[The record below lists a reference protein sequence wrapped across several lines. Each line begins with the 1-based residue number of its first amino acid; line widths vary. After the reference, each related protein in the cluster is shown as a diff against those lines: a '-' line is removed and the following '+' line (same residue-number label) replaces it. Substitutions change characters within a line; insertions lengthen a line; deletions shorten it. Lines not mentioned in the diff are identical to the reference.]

1 MYQSLLA
8 LKTLDLA
15 PKCIVKIHPEF
26 ISLSQF
32 SQLIDWWGLNIV
44 FYFFCLK
51 NYINPHQTDIS
62 MQMENLEQ
70 LTMNLKSEST
80 LAQGMACCLTASG
93 HNLNQCWH
101 IINEDLWHSPKSNL
115 IFTASAQATK
125 TYNEFQNYDFRIAII
140 SPRGQWVNQTV
151 QLKESQAA
159 TMKES
164 SNLAIQ
170 SITHQSSCQIRP
182 INRS

>member
-1 MYQSLLA
+1 MYCKNSSRIYIFKSVFPVDWLMGFKYCFLL
-8 LKTLDLA
+8 
-15 PKCIVKIHPEF
+15 
-26 ISLSQF
+26 
-32 SQLIDWWGLNIV
+32 
-44 FYFFCLK
+44 FCLK
-51 NYINPHQTDIS
+51 KHINPHQTDIA
-62 MQMENLEQ
+62 QQTETHEQ

-101 IINEDLWHSPKSNL
+101 IINEDLWHSPKSKL
-115 IFTASAQATK
+115 IFTANAQATK
-125 TYNEFQNYDFRIAII
+125 RYNEFENYDLKIAIA

-182 INRS
+182 RNRS